1 MIGELLKKERERQ
14 GFSIKDVETATRIR
28 AFYIEAIEKGDREA
42 LPSDVYVKGF
52 IRNYAQFLQL
62 DESECVQRY
71 QSEYGLQEPAEPAVQ
86 NPSSTAGSEGISYQ
100 EEKEGSGSRLA
111 LFAVLL
117 VGVGLAGGWLFFGDS
132 GADKGNSPKPAVQ
145 QSSSPASKP
154 AAAPVK
160 EKKSESVP
168 AAASGQTKAPQGES
182 KPAAAPAAGQGMGG
196 VQIQAQF
203 TDRCWM
209 QVIADGQ
216 VVYEGTAVS
225 GENKVW
231 KAKDKIFITAGN
243 AGAVTITR
251 NGQMLGH
258 PGNYGEVAEMEYT
271 KEKP

>member
-14 GFSIKDVETATRIR
+14 GFSIKDVEAATRIR

-42 LPSDVYVKGF
+42 LPSEVYVKGF
-52 IRNYAQFLQL
+52 IKNYAQFLQL
-62 DESECVQRY
+62 DESECIQRY
-71 QSEYGLQEPAEPAVQ
+71 QSEFALQDPVEPAVQ
-86 NPSSTAGSEGISYQ
+86 NHSNAAGSGGIAYQ

-111 LFAVLL
+111 LLAVLL
-117 VGVGLAGGWLFFGDS
+117 VGVGLAGGWLFFSDS
-132 GADKGNSPKPAVQ
+132 GADRDKLPNSAVQ
-145 QSSSPASKP
+145 QSTAPASKP

-168 AAASGQTKAPQGES
+168 AAAPGQTKAPQGE
-182 KPAAAPAAGQGMGG
+182 PNPVAVPAAGQSMGG

-251 NGQMLGH
+251 NGQLLGQ
-258 PGNYGEVAEMEYT
+258 PGNYGEVAELEYT
-271 KEKP
+271 KEKQ